1 MPELPDLETFAREAT
16 ASVAAPPFESLVDR
30 VRTRR
35 RRRAAGV
42 LAGLAA
48 GAVVLAV
55 AMSLAGRSG
64 SDSAPATGK
73 VASDARAIAIVNHPQ
88 REVLSEVRTR
98 ESDTTVKTIAAP
110 LPLGAPA
117 REAYAVLVEAGR
129 GSRAQYVEGYPTV
142 EHLDADWFL
151 VCVLTPTPAYEP
163 ALLVSATSTVPLR
176 HEEARPLLRG
186 ELIGRC
192 GRPLGPGIDAY
203 AVSAERGAVRP
214 LNGIPDPAA
223 LARDYPDLRLDEAQ
237 ESMVQ
242 DAIWV
247 QSQAGLPWGLWNN
260 GAVWLTEDGTWRLHR
275 LIPRSQADANLLPAV
290 GPPGV
295 MAYIDVVP
303 LAPSVP
309 RQARLL
315 DSRLHTSVDGGAT
328 WQVRQ
333 VPTSL
338 TVADLL
344 GEHAQITDGFA
355 LPDGWEEWPRATQ

>member
-1 MPELPDLETFAREAT
+1 VETFAREAT

-30 VRTRR
+30 VKARR
-35 RRRAAGV
+35 RRRAAGAV
-42 LAGLAA
+42 AGLAV

-55 AMSLAGRSG
+55 ATSLAGRNS

-73 VASDARAIAIVNHPQ
+73 VAGDARAIAIVSHPH
-88 REVLSEVRTR
+88 REVLSEVTTR

-110 LPLGAPA
+110 LPLSAPA
-117 REAYAVLVEAGR
+117 REAYALLLEAGR

-151 VCVLTPTPAYEP
+151 VCVLTPTTEYEP
-163 ALLVSATSTVPLR
+163 ALLVSGTSTVRLR
-176 HEEARPLLRG
+176 REEARPFLRG

-203 AVSAERGAVRP
+203 AVSVERGAVRP
-214 LNGIPDPAA
+214 LDGNPDPAA
-223 LARDYPDLRLDEAQ
+223 LVRDYPDLPLDEAQ

-247 QSQAGLPWGLWNN
+247 QNQAGLPWGLWNN

-295 MAYIDVVP
+295 MAYIEGVP

-338 TVADLL
+338 TVADFL
-344 GEHAQITDGFA
+344 GVDISISEGFA
-355 LPDGWEEWPRATQ
+355 LPDGWADWPRATQ